1 MLSRF
6 ALALPWIVASV
17 ACGSMYG
24 SLAADE
30 FAEPSPIRKQ
40 GSVDGRL
47 LIKAASMAVEV
58 GDSEEAAQKAMAI
71 VGEVAGMVE
80 RSAATQE
87 GAVDLVV
94 RVPEA
99 QLEAVMKRFEELGDV
114 TRRSLTVTDV
124 TDEVVDLDARMKNL
138 VATRDSLRRLMERA
152 TSVQDVVAVER
163 ELSRVQGEIDSM
175 EARLKSLRSRVSL
188 SELRLTLKRS
198 QILGPIGYV
207 GKGVWWAVSKLF
219 VIRS

>member
-58 GDSEEAAQKAMAI
+58 GDSEEAAQ
-71 VGEVAGMVE
+71 
-80 RSAATQE
+80 
-87 GAVDLVV
+87 
-94 RVPEA
+94 
-99 QLEAVMKRFEELGDV
+99 
-114 TRRSLTVTDV
+114 
-124 TDEVVDLDARMKNL
+124 
-138 VATRDSLRRLMERA
+138 
-152 TSVQDVVAVER
+152 
-163 ELSRVQGEIDSM
+163 
-175 EARLKSLRSRVSL
+175 
-188 SELRLTLKRS
+188 
-198 QILGPIGYV
+198 
-207 GKGVWWAVSKLF
+207 
-219 VIRS
+219 